1 MKHLLT
7 ITIFALFI
15 LINSSAYA
23 EGPSI
28 QLFHPTVDG
37 KGAFTVY
44 DSSILR
50 TKDWRM
56 GFILNYGHAP
66 LQVNNQNAS
75 EGLLSFDAVFAL
87 GLNEWLELGLD
98 IALALNQE
106 VGANFTNQ
114 LTESGL
120 HDFGLM
126 AKVKLLKQDQ
136 YGFGL
141 AFMPRVFI
149 PTGEAAS
156 YFGDDGGSYGGW
168 FVVDRKWD
176 KLKLMLNVGAMFRLY
191 NNQFNNV
198 SVRHEFDFGLGASYE
213 LSERFVYAKAEFS
226 GATQFNDFFSNS
238 LTTPLQVYTGID
250 VKLRQGIVL
259 KMGGSAGL
267 TDAYGAPDW
276 RAIFGATYVPQKHD
290 FMFGRKEFSHKMTK
304 EVSVHFPFNDAI
316 LQIDSYRKL
325 ERFVHMGK
333 RRFRDNT
340 LILTGHADGIG
351 ELEANEELALKR
363 VQAVKEYL
371 VSQGI
376 DPARIHMATSVV
388 HNPHEGPNDHLNMS
402 HRKVSLFLD
411 VTQGG

>member
-23 EGPSI
+23 DGPSI

-44 DSSILR
+44 DTSILR
-50 TKDWRM
+50 KKDWRM

-75 EGLLSFDAVFAL
+75 EGLLSFDALFAL

-120 HDFGLM
+120 HDFGLI
-126 AKVKLLKQDQ
+126 AKIKLLKQDQ

-141 AFMPRVFI
+141 AFIPRVFI

-168 FVVDRKWD
+168 FAIDRKWE
-176 KLKLMLNVGAMFRLY
+176 KLKLMFNMGAMFRLY
-191 NNQFNNV
+191 NNQFNNI
-198 SVRHEFDFGLGASYE
+198 SVRHEFDFGLGACYE
-213 LSERFVYAKAEFS
+213 LAERFVYAKAEFS

-238 LTTPLQVYTGID
+238 LTTPLQFYTGID

-259 KMGGSAGL
+259 KMGGSAGI
-267 TDAYGAPDW
+267 TDAYGTPDW
-276 RAIFGATYVPQKHD
+276 RAVFGATYIPQAHD
-290 FMFGRKEFSHKMTK
+290 FMFGRKKFRKHMSHD
-304 EVSVHFPFNDAI
+304 VAVHFPFNDAI

-325 ERFVHMGK
+325 ERFIRLSK
-333 RRFRDNT
+333 EYLKKSTIT
-340 LILTGHADGIG
+340 LAGHADGLG
-351 ELEANEELALKR
+351 DKTANEDLALKR
-363 VQAVKEYL
+363 ANAVKQYL
-371 VSQGI
+371 ISQGI
-376 DPARIHMATSVV
+376 DPNRIQLHEPTI
-388 HNPHEGPNDHLNMS
+388 HNPTDGPHDHINMS
-402 HRKVSLFLD
+402 HRKVVL
-411 VTQGG
+411 QIKK